1 MTRILV
7 LANQK
12 GGVGKT
18 TTALNLGMALAAQG
32 RRVLLVDVDPQASLT
47 VSLGFDPYRVGRSTY
62 SLLIFDGM
70 VLARILKT
78 PRANVALAPG
88 SIDLATAAVRLVQE
102 RHPLMRLRSALR
114 GSRLPFD
121 FALVDTPPGL
131 NVLSVTALL
140 AADEVLIPA
149 LCDHLAMLGVRAIQD
164 MARRVRDDMG
174 NPGLK
179 IRGVLPTFFDGEAA
193 YAHRSLD
200 ELRALVPVLDTVIP
214 YDTCIADA
222 PHQGK
227 AVLDYAPDSPGAAA
241 YRRLAEEISG
251 SSMP

>member
-32 RRVLLVDVDPQASLT
+32 RRVLLVDIDPQASLT
-47 VSLGFDPYRVGRSTY
+47 AFLGLDPYRVGRSTY
-62 SLLIFDGM
+62 SLLMFDNMG
-70 VLARILKT
+70 LARILKT
-78 PRANVALAPG
+78 PRANLALAPG

-102 RHPLMRLRSALR
+102 RHPLLRLRSALR
-114 GSRLPFD
+114 GSRMPFD
-121 FALVDTPPGL
+121 FVLVDTPPGL
-131 NVLSVTALL
+131 NVLSVAGFL

-179 IRGVLPTFFDGEAA
+179 VRGVLPTFFDGEAA
-193 YAHRSLD
+193 YAQKALD
-200 ELRALVPVLDTVIP
+200 ELRALVPVLDTIIP
-214 YDTCIADA
+214 YDTHIADA

-227 AVLDYAPDSPGAAA
+227 TVLDYAPESPGAAA
-241 YRRLAEEISG
+241 YRRLAEEVGG
-251 SSMP
+251 S